1 MLLYIIQNET
11 VILLSLASSYHGAGQ
26 TLKAEKITNEV
37 LTMDAS
43 DLLAR
48 YDRACYLAQLNR
60 NEEAK
65 EELEIVLREDDS
77 GFFVE
82 LIEDDENLAKI
93 ARI

>member
-1 MLLYIIQNET
+1 M
-11 VILLSLASSYHGAGQ
+11 VLSQ

-48 YDRACYLAQLNR
+48 YDRACYLEQLNR

-82 LIEDDENLAKI
+82 LIEDDENLAALREFEK
-93 ARI
+93 